1 MKLSRRIATGLV
13 AALALT
19 SVGAG
24 ASHAA
29 GPSITGS
36 GSTFIKNL
44 FDACGP
50 TWNDTNDAGAT
61 VSYAGGGSGTGRT
74 AFTGGTT
81 DFAGTDST
89 YATTDTPPAD
99 YTYVPIIAGPIA
111 IMYKHSG
118 YAGTLKLSAATL
130 AGIFAGTITNWNDAA
145 ITTDNGSALPSK
157 TIVVVY
163 RSDSS
168 GTSSGFTSY
177 LKAAAPLVWTKAGSS
192 TFTSSAPN
200 GAPTGS
206 QAKSGSD
213 GVTNYVAATDGAIS
227 YAELSY
233 QLEAQADGVKS
244 AYVKNNAATPAFIK
258 PTSVSAAAAASAIP
272 TANFSD
278 TTGFITPD
286 YTSTVEGAYP
296 ITIFSF
302 GIAHKTYSVAND
314 SVKDFLNY
322 SLTTCGSAQAATLGY
337 ATLTSTALTFAKKRV
352 ALVSSVGR
360 PAAVTTTVAPTTTT
374 AAPTTTTTA
383 APTTTVAPTAT
394 TVAPV
399 KGVSVKVGST
409 ISAMTVAKG
418 SKLSIGSTAKV
429 TLKVTSGATVCKV
442 VGANL
447 KGLKKGTC
455 KVLATVKTGAKTA
468 TATVTVTVS

>member
-1 MKLSRRIATGLV
+1 MKLSRKIATGLV

-29 GPSITGS
+29 GPSINGS

-50 TWNDTNDAGAT
+50 TWNDTNEAGAT
-61 VSYAGGGSGTGRT
+61 VSYSGGGSGDGRT
-74 AFTGGTT
+74 KFTSGAN
-81 DFAGTDST
+81 DFSGTDST
-89 YATTDTPPAD
+89 YASTDTPPAD

-145 ITTDNGSALPSK
+145 ITTDNGSAMPSK

-177 LKAAAPLVWTKAGSS
+177 LKAAAPTVWTKAGSS
-192 TFTSSAPN
+192 TFTSSAPS

-206 QAKSGSD
+206 QGKSGSD
-213 GVTNYVAATDGAIS
+213 GVTNYVSATDGAIS

-244 AYVKNNAATPAFIK
+244 AYVKNASGTAVK

-272 TANFSD
+272 TENFNE

-286 YTSTVEGAYP
+286 YTSTVATAYP

-302 GIAHKTYSVAND
+302 GIAHKTYSEKND
-314 SVKDFLNY
+314 AVKNFLSY
-322 SLTTCGSAQAATLGY
+322 SLTTCASAQAPSLGY

-352 ALVSSVGR
+352 ALISSVDR
-360 PAAVTTTVAPTTTT
+360 PV
-374 AAPTTTTTA
+374 
-383 APTTTVAPTAT
+383 TAT
-394 TVAPV
+394 TVAPTV
-399 KGVSVKVGST
+399 VLKKASVKVNKT
-409 ISAMTVAKG
+409 IAAKTVALG
-418 SKLSIGSTAKV
+418 GKLVVAKTAKV
-429 TLKVTSGATVCKV
+429 TLRVTSGATTCKV
-442 VGANL
+442 VGATL

-455 KVLATVKTGAKTA
+455 KVLASVKTGSKTK

>member
-1 MKLSRRIATGLV
+1 MKLSRKIATGLV
-13 AALALT
+13 AALAFT
-19 SVGAG
+19 SASAG
-24 ASHAA
+24 VSHAA
-29 GPSITGS
+29 VTITGS

-50 TWNDTNDAGAT
+50 TWNDTNAADAT
-61 VSYAGGGSGTGRT
+61 VSYSGGGSGAGRT
-74 AFTGGTT
+74 AFTGGSVN
-81 DFAGTDST
+81 FAGTDST
-89 YATTDTPPAD
+89 YASSDTPPSD
-99 YTYVPIIAGPIA
+99 YTYVPIIAGPVA
-111 IMYKHSG
+111 ILYKNNS
-118 YAGTLKLSAATL
+118 YAGTLKLSASTL
-130 AGIFAGTITNWNDAA
+130 AKIFSGAITNWSDAD
-145 ITTDNGSALPSK
+145 ITADNGSALSSK

-177 LKAAAPLVWTKAGSS
+177 LNAAAPTVWTKAGSS
-192 TFTSSAPN
+192 TFTSSAPS

-233 QLEAQADGVKS
+233 QLEASADGVKS
-244 AYVKNNAATPAFIK
+244 AYVKNAAGTAIK

-272 TANFSD
+272 TANFNE
-278 TTGFITPD
+278 TTGFINPD
-286 YTSTVEGAYP
+286 FTTSVATAYP

-302 GIAHKTYSVAND
+302 GIAHKTYSAAND

-322 SLTTCGSAQAATLGY
+322 SLTTCASAQAPSLGY
-337 ATLTSTALTFAKKRV
+337 ATLTSTALTFAKKRL
-352 ALVSSVGR
+352 ALVSSVDR
-360 PAAVTTTVAPTTTT
+360 PVATTTT
-374 AAPTTTTTA
+374 L
-383 APTTTVAPTAT
+383 
-394 TVAPV
+394 APV
-399 KGVSVKVGST
+399 KGVSVKVGKT

-418 SKLSIGSTAKV
+418 SKLTIATTAKV
-429 TLKVTSGATVCKV
+429 TLKVTSGDKVCKV
-442 VGANL
+442 VGATL

-455 KVLATVKTGAKTA
+455 KVLATVKTGTKTA

>member
-29 GPSITGS
+29 SITITGS

-50 TWNDTNDAGAT
+50 TWNDTNDAGST
-61 VSYAGGGSGTGRT
+61 VSYSGGGSGAGRT

-89 YATTDTPPAD
+89 YASTDTPPSD
-99 YTYVPIIAGPIA
+99 YTYVPIIAGPVA
-111 IMYKHSG
+111 IMYKHTG
-118 YAGTLKLSAATL
+118 YAGTLKLSASTL
-130 AGIFAGTITNWNDAA
+130 AKIFAGTITNWNDAA

-177 LKAAAPLVWTKAGSS
+177 LYATAPTVWTKAGSS
-192 TFTSSAPN
+192 TFTSSAPS

-213 GVTNYVAATDGAIS
+213 GVTNYVSATDGSIS

-244 AYVKNNAATPAFIK
+244 AYVINQSGTAIK

-272 TANFSD
+272 TANFND
-278 TTGFITPD
+278 TTGFISPD
-286 YTSTVEGAYP
+286 YTSSVATAYP

-302 GIAHKTYSVAND
+302 GIAHKSYSEKND

-322 SLTTCGSAQAATLGY
+322 SLTTCGSAQAASLGY

-374 AAPTTTTTA
+374 VAPTTTTVPKVTV
-383 APTTTVAPTAT
+383 TTT

-447 KGLKKGTC
+447 KGLKMGTC
-455 KVLATVKTGAKTA
+455 KVLATVKSGTKTA